1 MFACSDNVIK
11 VEDML
16 CKLPALPDEPRL
28 YFKVVGDYTS
38 EGFAK
43 NYGGHPRS
51 DVALLD
57 ESDNMMALTQVL
69 NRMDQRK
76 SDGVS
81 ADVSD
86 SELSLA
92 FKSKYCQTASEY
104 AKYYEHLLE
113 IRDHRELEKLEGDER
128 VKRDAELKSRRD
140 ALRQTL
146 NADEKEY
153 LRKKQ
158 REREIESLID

>member
-11 VEDML
+11 VEDL
-16 CKLPALPDEPRL
+16 QRQLPALPEEPRL
-28 YFKVVGDYTS
+28 YFKIVGDYTA

-57 ESDNMMALTQVL
+57 ESDNMMALQQVL
-69 NRMDQRK
+69 NRMDQRRN
-76 SDGVS
+76 DGVS
-81 ADVSD
+81 DDVPD
-86 SELSLA
+86 SELSLT

-113 IRDHRELEKLEGDER
+113 IRDQRELEKLEGDER
-128 VKRDAELKSRRD
+128 VKRAAELRSRRD